1 MSINKKNNK
10 KNMHRIDKAD
20 TKHDVNQDT
29 EDFFGDDFEV
39 IYEDDLSDLIFDE
52 EEDTPDDWEDDDD
65 WEDNDDWEE
74 GDDWEDNEDDREEDP
89 SDRRKQSGKKRSGS
103 RKNTDDSDD
112 RKRKKKRRGLPNL
125 VSPAAKTAK
134 AGGKAIYKAV
144 NFLLRIA
151 TLILIAVII
160 YVLGAAFWTN
170 HSVYGNILLAV
181 SEKNYTLAAYT
192 GVALFLILFEVI
204 AFLIVLFSGKKGVR
218 KGEAADTGRGLF
230 SFIFIFAGSVL
241 AGLFGGLLPASPA
254 PLLGVQGALS
264 VYGSLR
270 SALFPLCAAGV
281 VSCLVRK
288 FVIR

>member
-1 MSINKKNNK
+1 MSINKKNRNY
-10 KNMHRIDKAD
+10 IDKAD
-20 TKHDVNQDT
+20 TTHNVNQDT

-39 IYEDDLSDLIFDE
+39 IYEDDLSDLLFDE
-52 EEDTPDDWEDDDD
+52 EEEDDPED
-65 WEDNDDWEE
+65 WDED
-74 GDDWEDNEDDREEDP
+74 
-89 SDRRKQSGKKRSGS
+89 
-103 RKNTDDSDD
+103 DD

-170 HSVYGNILLAV
+170 HSAYGNILQV
-181 SEKNYTLAAYT
+181 VNEKNYILGAYA
-192 GVALFLILFEVI
+192 GVALFLILFEI
-204 AFLIVLFSGKKGVR
+204 ITFLLVLFGGKKGVR

-230 SFIFIFAGSVL
+230 SFLFIFAGSVL
-241 AGLFGGLLPASPA
+241 AGLFGGLVPLSPA
-254 PLLGVQGALS
+254 PLLGMQGALS

-270 SALFPLCAAGV
+270 SALFPLCASGV